1 MRSISA
7 SPIRHITEGA
17 DCSCCAGNTFGKA
30 IAGILAHSKGRSI
43 GIYEDK
49 EKDEEAE
56 SKKARAEQEQGVKKV
71 DVFGMKVGSY
81 QHQLSSAQQFPE
93 QQT

>member
-1 MRSISA
+1 M
-7 SPIRHITEGA
+7 
-17 DCSCCAGNTFGKA
+17 CCAGNTFGKA

-56 SKKARAEQEQGVKKV
+56 SNKAEEEQEKGVKKV
-71 DVFGMKVGSY
+71 DVFGMKVGVKPG
-81 QHQLSSAQQFPE
+81 A
-93 QQT
+93 